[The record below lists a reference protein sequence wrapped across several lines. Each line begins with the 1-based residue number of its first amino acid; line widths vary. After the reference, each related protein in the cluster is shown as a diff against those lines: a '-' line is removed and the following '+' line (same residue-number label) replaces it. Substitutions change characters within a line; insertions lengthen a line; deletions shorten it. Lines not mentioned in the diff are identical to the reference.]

1 MLIVSHG
8 DPLQILQ
15 TIMNAAKE
23 DGRTEGKDLI
33 SRIEAIKTLSV
44 LSQHRKFGLDTG
56 ELRRLV

>member
-23 DGRTEGKDLI
+23 DGRTEGNDLI
-33 SRIEAIKTLSV
+33 SRIEAIRVPSV
-44 LSQHRKFGLDTG
+44 LTQHRKFALDTG

>member
-23 DGRTEGKDLI
+23 DGRSVGNDLV
-33 SRIEAIKTLSV
+33 SRIEAVRLSSV
-44 LSQHRKFGLDTG
+44 LSQHRQFALDTA

>member
-23 DGRTEGKDLI
+23 DGRTEGNDLF
-33 SRIEAIKTLSV
+33 SRIEAIRVPSV
-44 LSQHRKFGLDTG
+44 LSQHRKFALDTG
-56 ELRRLV
+56 ELRRLA